1 MVTTT
6 FTIVKPA
13 PQSPHEFTLSIH
25 FAESPTSLNAF
36 KLTNSVLLF
45 TSKSSKYLSSEISN
59 LSHLLSSSTIIIR
72 KTQNQSTQ
80 HQIANTQP
88 NTQLTSSRPNIKMQ
102 FSVKTILAVAVSMT
116 TLASAAPQAMEL
128 AVGDTTL
135 AGGDVVA
142 EGDPNDKGIYT
153 CCAFKDC
160 TVCADYGHINDCSPC
175 GGTYHWCCRH

>member
-1 MVTTT
+1 
-6 FTIVKPA
+6 
-13 PQSPHEFTLSIH
+13 
-25 FAESPTSLNAF
+25 
-36 KLTNSVLLF
+36 
-45 TSKSSKYLSSEISN
+45 
-59 LSHLLSSSTIIIR
+59 
-72 KTQNQSTQ
+72 
-80 HQIANTQP
+80 
-88 NTQLTSSRPNIKMQ
+88 MQ

-175 GGTYHWCCRH
+175 GGWDPGNLSSSGTITQAEFAREEDQKRTRHR